1 MTYDMYRLIFIVGAI
16 ACAIMFLVSV
26 ILFVALKIPY
36 VIGDLSGRNAKK
48 AIEEIRRQNEISGD
62 KVYKSSAVNLER
74 GKLTD
79 KISASGRIQ
88 NSYSSSGF
96 GMRTEKISTMEL
108 EETTNDETTV
118 LGQNQNNMDETTVL
132 TETSQELLGDETTVL
147 NNFILLEQIT
157 FINTEEYI

>member
-88 NSYSSSGF
+88 NQYTSSGF

>member
-88 NSYSSSGF
+88 NQYTSSGF
-96 GMRTEKISTMEL
+96 GMRTEKISTMKL

-132 TETSQELLGDETTVL
+132 TEMSQELLGDETTVL

-157 FINTEEYI
+157 FIHTEEYI